1 MRKSARHHED
11 YRAIVELLIDAR
23 TQAGLS
29 QSALGQR
36 LDRPQSF
43 VSKYETVERRLDFAE
58 AVHVAEAIGITAEEL
73 LRRFRRRR
81 GEREPRTPRSSRI
94 PT

>member
-11 YRAIVELLIDAR
+11 YRAIVQLLIEAR

-29 QSALGQR
+29 QSALGER

-58 AVHVAEAIGITAEEL
+58 TVHVAEAIGITAEEL

-81 GEREPRTPRSSRI
+81 GEQQRRTPRSSRI

>member
-11 YRAIVELLIDAR
+11 YRTLVTLLIEAR
-23 TQAGLS
+23 TKAGLS
-29 QSALGQR
+29 QAALGVR

-43 VSKYETVERRLDFAE
+43 VSKYETVERRLDFVE

-73 LRRFRRRR
+73 LRRFRKATRRL
-81 GEREPRTPRSSRI
+81 RSS
-94 PT
+94 

>member
-1 MRKSARHHED
+1 MRKSARHHHD
-11 YRAIVELLIDAR
+11 YRALVELLIDAR

-29 QSALGQR
+29 QSQLGEK

-43 VSKYETVERRLDFAE
+43 VSKYETVERRLDFVE

-73 LRRFRRRR
+73 LRRFRKSRDRERRKQR
-81 GEREPRTPRSSRI
+81 
-94 PT
+94 